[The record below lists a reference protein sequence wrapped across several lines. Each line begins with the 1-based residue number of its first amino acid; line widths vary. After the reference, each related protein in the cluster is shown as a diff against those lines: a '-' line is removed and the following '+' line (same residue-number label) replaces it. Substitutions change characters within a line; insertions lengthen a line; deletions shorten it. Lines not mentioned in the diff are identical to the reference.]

1 MKSSTRT
8 KVLVVS
14 AAFCGA
20 AAFALAGPSGWSLL
34 PGPTGGRNP
43 PAKADARATGT
54 AAASATPPFR
64 LAANSQR
71 YRDGSYTGPSVGAY
85 YGLVRVRVDVR
96 SGRIVSID
104 VLQYPSDNPT
114 SRYINSL
121 ALPFLKTEV
130 IRAQTVFVDMVSGA
144 TLSSG
149 AFLRSASAAL
159 REARS

>member
-8 KVLVVS
+8 KVLVIS

-20 AAFALAGPSGWSLL
+20 AAFALAGRSGWPLL
-34 PGPTGGRNP
+34 AGPAGGRNP
-43 PAKADARATGT
+43 PATGT
-54 AAASATPPFR
+54 AATSVTPPFR
-64 LAANSQR
+64 LAANSQG

-96 SGRIVSID
+96 SGRIVSIE

-121 ALPFLKTEV
+121 ALPFLKSEV
-130 IRAQTVFVDMVSGA
+130 IRAQNVFVDMVSGA
-144 TLSSG
+144 TLSSN

>member
-8 KVLVVS
+8 AVLVIS

-20 AAFALAGPSGWSLL
+20 AAFALGGPSGWSLL
-34 PGPTGGRNP
+34 PGPAGGTNP
-43 PAKADARATGT
+43 PAKADARAAG
-54 AAASATPPFR
+54 AGASVTPPFR
-64 LAANSQR
+64 LAANGQG
-71 YRDGSYTGPSVGAY
+71 YRDGSYTGPSVDAY
-85 YGLVRVRVDVR
+85 YGLLRVRVDVQ
-96 SGRIVSID
+96 SGRIVSIE

-144 TLSSG
+144 TLSSD
-149 AFLRSASAAL
+149 AFLRSANAAL
-159 REARS
+159 REAHL